1 MVIKKA
7 IRFGAV
13 MALAFACLLSGC
25 RIWRGQSHLQGID
38 AAGTPRTQN
47 KYWIRLLPGGHFGKD
62 SDWGK
67 CLALYQRRMPSVFSE
82 RGQPVFIEIDGKLP
96 SSNGAGWCLL
106 NALLS
111 GCSCVIIPY
120 ERGSRIEYRISVSL
134 NEKMRKSMEFT
145 VVYQNRQWEGLL
157 APFGPMPTIEDQRFV
172 HSAMSTCF
180 ENGVVLLRKDYVD
193 LENAGMLE
201 HFCGAADAIVQGVA
215 CYLQQVEAEQRKATQ
230 SRRIGD

>member
-111 GCSCVIIPY
+111 GCSCLIIPY

-157 APFGPMPTIEDQRFV
+157 APFGPMPAIEDQRFV
-172 HSAMSTCF
+172 HSAMNTCL
-180 ENGVVLLRKDYVD
+180 ETDGLLRKDYKN
-193 LENAGMLE
+193 LENAGTLE
-201 HFCGAADAIVQGVA
+201 LFCGAADAIVQGVS

>member
-1 MVIKKA
+1 MIKR
-7 IRFGAV
+7 ISRLGAV
-13 MALAFACLLSGC
+13 VVLTFACLLSGC

-47 KYWIRLLPGGHFGKD
+47 KYWIRLMPGVHFGKD
-62 SDWGK
+62 SDWER

-82 RGQPVFIEIDGKLP
+82 RGQPVFIEIDGQLP

-106 NALLS
+106 NALLC
-111 GCSCVIIPY
+111 GCSCVVIPY
-120 ERGSRIEYRISVSL
+120 ERDSRTEYRITVSL
-134 NEKMRKSMEFT
+134 NEKMRKATEFT

-172 HSAMSTCF
+172 HSAMNTCF
-180 ENGVVLLRKDYVD
+180 ENDGLLRKDYAN

-201 HFCGAADAIVQGVA
+201 HFCGAADAIVQGIA
-215 CYLQQVEAEQRKATQ
+215 CYLQQVEAEQRKAAQ

>member
-1 MVIKKA
+1 MGIGKMSRLGV
-7 IRFGAV
+7 V
-13 MALAFACLLSGC
+13 MALVFACLLSGC

-38 AAGTPRTQN
+38 AAGMPQTQN
-47 KYWIRLLPGGHFGKD
+47 KYWIRLLPGGYFGKD

-67 CLALYQRRMPSVFSE
+67 YLALYQRRMPSVFSE
-82 RGQPVFIEIDGKLP
+82 RGQPVFIEIDGQLP
-96 SSNGAGWCLL
+96 TSNGAGWCLL

-157 APFGPMPTIEDQRFV
+157 APFGPMPAIEDQRFV
-172 HSAMSTCF
+172 HSAMNTGL
-180 ENGVVLLRKDYVD
+180 ETDGLLRKDYKN
-193 LENAGMLE
+193 LENAGTLE
-201 HFCGAADAIVQGVA
+201 LFCGAADAIVQGVA

>member
-7 IRFGAV
+7 SRLGAV
-13 MALAFACLLSGC
+13 VALAFACLLSGC

-38 AAGTPRTQN
+38 AACTPQTQN
-47 KYWIRLLPGGHFGKD
+47 KYWIRLLPGVHFGKD

-82 RGQPVFIEIDGKLP
+82 RGQPVFIEIDGTP
-96 SSNGAGWCLL
+96 TSNGAGWCLL

-111 GCSCVIIPY
+111 ACSCVVIPY
-120 ERGSRIEYRISVSL
+120 EMDSRTEYRISVSL
-134 NEKMRKSMEFT
+134 NEKMKKATEFT

-157 APFGPMPTIEDQRFV
+157 APFGPMPAIEDQRFI
-172 HSAMSTCF
+172 HSAMNTGF
-180 ENGVVLLRKDYVD
+180 ESDGLLRKDYKN

-201 HFCGAADAIVQGVA
+201 SFCGAADAIVQGVA
-215 CYLQQVEAEQRKATQ
+215 CCLQQVEAEQRKATQ

>member
-1 MVIKKA
+1 MMIKR
-7 IRFGAV
+7 ISRLGAV
-13 MALAFACLLSGC
+13 VVLTFACLLSGC

-47 KYWIRLLPGGHFGKD
+47 KYWIRLMPGVHFGKD
-62 SDWGK
+62 SDWER

-82 RGQPVFIEIDGKLP
+82 RGQPVFIEIDGQLP

-106 NALLS
+106 NALLC
-111 GCSCVIIPY
+111 GCSCVVIPY
-120 ERGSRIEYRISVSL
+120 ERDSRTEYRITVSL
-134 NEKMRKSMEFT
+134 NEKMRKATEFT

-172 HSAMSTCF
+172 HSAMNTCF
-180 ENGVVLLRKDYVD
+180 ENDGLLRKDYAN

-201 HFCGAADAIVQGVA
+201 HFCGAADAIVQGIA
-215 CYLQQVEAEQRKATQ
+215 CYLQQVEAEQRKAAQ

>member
-1 MVIKKA
+1 MIKKA
-7 IRFGAV
+7 IRLGAV

-47 KYWIRLLPGGHFGKD
+47 KYWIRLMLGVHFGKD
-62 SDWGK
+62 SDWER

-82 RGQPVFIEIDGKLP
+82 RGQPVFIEIDGQLP

-106 NALLS
+106 NALLC
-111 GCSCVIIPY
+111 GCSCVVIPY
-120 ERGSRIEYRISVSL
+120 ERDSRTEYRITVSL
-134 NEKMRKSMEFT
+134 NEKMRKATEFT

-215 CYLQQVEAEQRKATQ
+215 CYLQQVEAEQRKAAQ